1 MKVRIIEMPLDY
13 GASRR
18 GSDMGP
24 SAIRLAGLRD
34 KLSSL
39 GIESD
44 DLYPPISIPPQEYID
59 PATEMVAHER
69 ARHLGPI
76 VDACSQL
83 ATNVESVLRA
93 GDFPLVLGGDHS
105 IALGSLAGVSAAH
118 AIAGKKPGV
127 LWIDAHG
134 DFNTVD
140 TTPSGNIHGMILAAS
155 CGFGLPEL
163 VNFYNP
169 VRKIDPS
176 NVCYIGVRD
185 LDHGE
190 RALMREAGVHVYTM
204 TDIERYGI
212 ADVTEDVTHF
222 FRERVDTIH
231 VSFDIDAIDPRFAP
245 GVGIEVP
252 GGLSFR
258 EVLFVMEELSK
269 TGLVSSADVV
279 EVNPIHDVKNVTAQ
293 MAVNLIGRL
302 FGEKTF

>member
-34 KLSSL
+34 KLAGL

-44 DLYPPISIPPQEYID
+44 NLYPPIQIPPQEYID
-59 PATEMVAHER
+59 PASELAVTNAK
-69 ARHLGPI
+69 HLGPI
-76 VDACSQL
+76 LDACSQL
-83 ATNVESVLRA
+83 ASHVESVLRA

-105 IALGSLAGVSAAH
+105 ISLGSLAGVSAAH
-118 AIAGKKPGV
+118 KAAGRRAGV
-127 LWIDAHG
+127 LWVDAHG
-134 DFNTVD
+134 DFNTTE

-155 CGFGLPEL
+155 CGFGIPEL
-163 VNFYNP
+163 TGFYAQD
-169 VRKIDPS
+169 RKFDPG

-185 LDHGE
+185 LDPAE
-190 RALMREAGVHVYTM
+190 RMLMKKAGVRVFTM
-204 TDIERYGI
+204 SDIDRNGISRTTDDIV
-212 ADVTEDVTHF
+212 AF

-252 GGLSFR
+252 GGLTYR
-258 EVLFVMEELSK
+258 EVLLLMEQLSR
-269 TGLVSSADVV
+269 TGLVSSADMV
-279 EVNPIHDVKNVTAQ
+279 EVNPVADIRNTTAR

-302 FGEKTF
+302 MGETIF

>member
-59 PATEMVAHER
+59 PATEIVAHER

-76 VDACSQL
+76 IDACSQL
-83 ATNVESVLRA
+83 AGNVESVLRA
-93 GDFPLVLGGDHS
+93 GDFPLILGGDHS
-105 IALGSLAGVSAAH
+105 IALGSLAGVSAANT
-118 AIAGKKPGV
+118 ALGKRTGV

-134 DFNTVD
+134 DFNTTD

-155 CGFGLPEL
+155 CGFGIPEL
-163 VNFYNP
+163 TNFYNP
-169 VRKIDPS
+169 TRKIDPS
-176 NVCYIGVRD
+176 NVCYVGVRD
-185 LDHGE
+185 LDQGE
-190 RALMREAGVHVYTM
+190 RKLMREAGVHVYTM
-204 TDIERYGI
+204 SDIERFGI
-212 ADVTEDVTHF
+212 ADMAEEVTHF

-231 VSFDIDAIDPRFAP
+231 VSFDIDALDPRFAP

-252 GGLSFR
+252 GGLTYR
-258 EVLFVMEELSK
+258 EALFVMEELAG
-269 TGLVSSADVV
+269 TALVSSADVV
-279 EVNPIHDVKNVTAQ
+279 EVNPIHDLRNTTAQ